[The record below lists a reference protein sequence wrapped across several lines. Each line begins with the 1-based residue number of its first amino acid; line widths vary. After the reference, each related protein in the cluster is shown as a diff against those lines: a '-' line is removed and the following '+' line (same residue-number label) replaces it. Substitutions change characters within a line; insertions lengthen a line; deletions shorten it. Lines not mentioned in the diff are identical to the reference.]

1 MAVYQKI
8 STIYP
13 TTGLDINAAGDDDE
27 GVAGSAYFLLSLWEM
42 AEAMAEKEAQERRRR
57 ELEEALDE
65 LKYAEDSFSLLMA
78 GRVKDALDAMRYS
91 AYRNRPDGVEDPVEA
106 AWARDYDDS
115 WIDTRTPEEKA
126 ADRWREDDSTSY
138 CDYAGL
144 DAEDDAAW
152 AAWIAE
158 EESWQRNN
166 DEEERVMRVLDA
178 RRSSSGTRRAARQ
191 KKVPTVHPNAVTASP
206 RVRATAAK
214 RVTKER
220 RASRI
225 AILANTAIE
234 LDARDIH
241 VVETPDAPAED
252 DVEACTCPACAAG
265 AEPYMCWGPAG
276 HDDDSDGWYDDRSPE
291 EKESARIL
299 QACAASDAWE
309 AAEEERLEA
318 IRLKRLLAE
327 QEEYEAY
334 GDPDD
339 DPYPEEAL
347 ALRRLDARNSRSRRV
362 GKKNRVEKPSAAA
375 VKRRDHAA
383 AAKRDA
389 KSRRADRV
397 NIREAGAE
405 LAEQAECQCW
415 ACSDEWWVYH
425 WHTLGWKHLGYEW
438 CWCGACSAWPRCTY
452 DATAESATWV
462 PLTEE
467 ELSTSRAA
475 IAAGSDACGD
485 AWKPL
490 TAEELQALRYEAEER
505 DAIEADREFFEDD

>member
-8 STIYP
+8 STIYT

-27 GVAGSAYFLLSLWEM
+27 GVAGSAYFLISLWEM

-78 GRVKDALDAMRYS
+78 GRVKDAMRYS

-126 ADRWREDDSTSY
+126 ADRWRDDDSSSY

-152 AAWIAE
+152 ATWIAE

-178 RRSSSGTRRAARQ
+178 RRSSSGARRAARQ
-191 KKVPTVHPNAVTASP
+191 KKVPTVRQNAVTASL
-206 RVRATAAK
+206 RARATAAK
-214 RVTKER
+214 RATSLR

-225 AILANTAIE
+225 AILSNKAIE
-234 LDARDIH
+234 LDAHDID
-241 VVETPDAPAED
+241 VVETPSAPAED
-252 DVEACTCPACAAG
+252 SVAACTCVACAAG

-299 QACAASDAWE
+299 RACAASDAWE
-309 AAEEERLEA
+309 AAEAERLEA
-318 IRLKRLLAE
+318 IWLTRLLAE

-339 DPYPEEAL
+339 DPYPEEER
-347 ALRRLDARNSRSRRV
+347 ALRLLDARNSRSRRV
-362 GKKNRVEKPSAAA
+362 GKKNRVEKPVAKPSAVT
-375 VKRRDHAA
+375 VKRREHAI

-397 NIREAGAE
+397 NIREARAE

-415 ACSDEWWVYH
+415 ACSEEWAYH
-425 WHTLGWKHLGYEW
+425 WHTLGWKNLRREW
-438 CWCGACSAWPRCTY
+438 CWCGACSAWPAWCNQEELAAYNTNAAPAGG
-452 DATAESATWV
+452 DARD

-467 ELSTSRAA
+467 ELKAMCA
-475 IAAGSDACGD
+475 E
-485 AWKPL
+485 
-490 TAEELQALRYEAEER
+490 AEEREEREER